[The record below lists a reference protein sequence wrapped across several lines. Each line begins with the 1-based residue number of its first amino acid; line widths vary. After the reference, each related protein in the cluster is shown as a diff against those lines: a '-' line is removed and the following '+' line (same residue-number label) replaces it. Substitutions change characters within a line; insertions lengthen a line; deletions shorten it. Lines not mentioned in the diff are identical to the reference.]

1 MRALTGSMIAVG
13 FLVASWSVTSEAA
26 ATKVWVAETGVDKVH
41 VVKHDSGAA
50 GFTLVLDKEMPTP
63 GWTFVVDSVEADAA
77 ASRLTAKLTE
87 VAPDGIV
94 AQVLTASR
102 IEIPLGSIEPGAYFV
117 EIWTRR
123 DAGGKHKPGLALV
136 VVAR

>member
-1 MRALTGSMIAVG
+1 MVAVG
-13 FLVASWSVTSEAA
+13 LLVACGSATSGGG
-26 ATKVWVAETGVDKVH
+26 ATKAWVAETEVEKVE
-41 VVKHDSGAA
+41 VVKNDSGAA
-50 GFTLVLDKEMPTP
+50 GFTLVLEKEMPTP
-63 GWTFVVDSVEADAA
+63 GWTFVVDSVETDAA

-87 VAPDGIV
+87 VGPDGIV
-94 AQVLTASR
+94 AQVLTSAR

-123 DAGGKHKPGLALV
+123 NTQGKHQPGLALI